1 MKIDNV
7 NIVVN
12 VKDDVVEH
20 IKAVDIV
27 CALDELGHD
36 MTLERAQ
43 EILHEMKYGLERE
56 YDKVFESFILKII
69 AERMEVKD
77 AESTKIN

>member
-20 IKAVDIV
+20 IKAIDIV

-36 MTLERAQ
+36 MT
-43 EILHEMKYGLERE
+43 
-56 YDKVFESFILKII
+56 
-69 AERMEVKD
+69 
-77 AESTKIN
+77 